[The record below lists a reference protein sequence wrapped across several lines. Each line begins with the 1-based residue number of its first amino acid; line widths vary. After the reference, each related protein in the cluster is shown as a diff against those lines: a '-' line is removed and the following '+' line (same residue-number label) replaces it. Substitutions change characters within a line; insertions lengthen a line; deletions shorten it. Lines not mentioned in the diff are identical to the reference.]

1 VKNILIVGGGSIGER
16 HLRCFLATGQVR
28 ASLCETRHG
37 RVKELEGRYPI
48 EASFDDFRKAPLSEF
63 DAVIIGVPAH
73 LHVRMATACARAGV
87 PFLVEK
93 PLAVT
98 LRGVQQLKELVRRR
112 RLVAGVA
119 YVMRSTPCYQKLR
132 ELALGGLIGKP
143 RMARF
148 DFGQEFPK
156 YRPDY
161 QRIYYASERTGG
173 GCITDAATHVVNLAE
188 WLFGRP
194 KEVVCLYDRLELKR
208 VECEDCCML
217 LLRFRKNRA
226 LAEVFINQFQ
236 KPNMGEI
243 DIIGSEGTLR
253 LDASGAVQSISHCAD
268 DANRWRVLE
277 EFTYERDD
285 YFVIQAKEFLAALDG
300 KAQPSTSI
308 AEAESTLRVCIA
320 AKKSQKQ
327 GRILSLAQVK

>member
-1 VKNILIVGGGSIGER
+1 MKNILIVGGGSIGER

-28 ASLCETRHG
+28 ASLCETR
-37 RVKELEGRYPI
+37 RARTRELEERYPV

-63 DAVIIGVPAH
+63 AAVVIGVPAH

-93 PLAVT
+93 PLSVT

-119 YVMRSTPCYQKLR
+119 YLRRSIPCYQKLR
-132 ELALGGLIGKP
+132 ELALGGLIGKL

-148 DFGQEFPK
+148 NFGQEFPR

-161 QRIYYASERTGG
+161 QRIYYASEQTGG
-173 GCITDAATHVVNLAE
+173 GCITDAASHVINLAE

-236 KPNMGEI
+236 KPNVGEI
-243 DIIGSEGTLR
+243 EIIGTEGNLR
-253 LDASGAVQSISHCAD
+253 LDASGAVHTISHCAD
-268 DANRWRVLE
+268 DENRWRVLE
-277 EFTYERDD
+277 KFRYERDD
-285 YFVIQAKEFLAALDG
+285 YFVFQAKEFLATLDG
-300 KAQPSTSI
+300 KASPPTSI

-327 GRILSLAQVK
+327 GRILSLARAK